1 MLRLDARSADFP
13 AVLYDADSP
22 LELHFEGDLS
32 LLDRDLRILFAP
44 GAPPRSAWDWIE
56 RLKGSGAVFMAFAGA
71 AGADWLADAAR
82 QALGPS
88 RLVLWADDVDSL
100 PASSGLGAGLCLMLP
115 PSDKIRA
122 ALLAASGVAFLGEA
136 NGALELLRLCAAAGR
151 RSAVWSGHDA
161 VWSESFRRE
170 AVRCGAHPVRSADE
184 ADAALSPWTGLWWI

>member
-1 MLRLDARSADFP
+1 MQRLDARSADFP

-22 LELHFEGDLS
+22 LELRFEGDLS

-44 GAPPRSAWDWIE
+44 GVPPRSAWDWIE
-56 RLKGSGAVFMAFAGA
+56 RLKASGAVFMAFAGA
-71 AGADWLADAAR
+71 AGADRLALAAR

-88 RLVLWADDVDSL
+88 RLVLWADDLDSL
-100 PASSGLGAGLCLMLP
+100 PASSGLDAGLYLALP
-115 PSDKIRA
+115 ASEKIRA
-122 ALLAASGVAFLGEA
+122 VLLAASGVAFLGEA
-136 NGALELLRLCAAAGR
+136 GGALELLRPCAEAGR
-151 RSAVWSGHDA
+151 RAAVWSGHDA